1 MKQCRNATTREI
13 NNGLFEAISQR
24 IGINTEVRTMNV
36 QLIESLIQVILALP
50 EEEQAVLSKKLAEA
64 QLATTHSQPNPGE
77 ADEPTLHPL
86 IAAGRIIPPARR
98 SDIPPLSEADLKVM
112 VSSIQI
118 SGKPLS
124 ETVIEERGEW

>member
-1 MKQCRNATTREI
+1 
-13 NNGLFEAISQR
+13 
-24 IGINTEVRTMNV
+24 MNI
-36 QLIESLIQVILALP
+36 QLIESLVQVILSLP

-64 QLATTHSQPNPGE
+64 QSAAPHLRQSNSGATGE
-77 ADEPTLHPL
+77 QILQSL
-86 IAAGRIIPPARR
+86 IAAGRIIPPAHY
-98 SDIPPLSEADLKVM
+98 SDIPAISETALKVM

>member
-1 MKQCRNATTREI
+1 
-13 NNGLFEAISQR
+13 
-24 IGINTEVRTMNV
+24 MNV
-36 QLIESLIQVILALP
+36 QLIESLVQVILALP
-50 EEEQAVLSKKLAEA
+50 EEEQAALSKKLAEV

-77 ADEPTLHPL
+77 ANEQTLQHL
-86 IAAGRIIPPARR
+86 IAAGRIIPPAYS
-98 SDIPPLSEADLKVM
+98 SDIPPISEADLKVM

>member
-1 MKQCRNATTREI
+1 
-13 NNGLFEAISQR
+13 
-24 IGINTEVRTMNV
+24 MNI
-36 QLIESLIQVILALP
+36 QLIESLVQVILALP

-64 QLATTHSQPNPGE
+64 QSAVPHLSQSNSGQTGE
-77 ADEPTLHPL
+77 QILQSL
-86 IAAGRIIPPARR
+86 ITAGRIIPPAHH
-98 SDIPPLSEADLKVM
+98 SNIPPISEEDLKVM

>member
-1 MKQCRNATTREI
+1 
-13 NNGLFEAISQR
+13 
-24 IGINTEVRTMNV
+24 MNI

-50 EEEQAVLSKKLAEA
+50 EEEQAALSKKLAEA
-64 QLATTHSQPNPGE
+64 QSAASHLSQSNAGE
-77 ADEPTLHPL
+77 TGEQILQSL
-86 IAAGRIIPPARR
+86 IAAGRIIPPAHH
-98 SDIPPLSEADLKVM
+98 SDIPPISEADLKVM